1 MRYKVTMQLSEEE
14 LAKLYNYDRITPIY
28 QDVPRQCDI
37 DYIRAYF
44 KNGIICDVFYSE
56 YAECFKNDAILRKTD
71 FYKLVREITGTRP
84 TVHRMDDEIVKNCFS
99 R

>member
-1 MRYKVTMQLSEEE
+1 MRYKVTMQISEEE

-37 DYIRAYF
+37 DY
-44 KNGIICDVFYSE
+44 DVFYSE
-56 YAECFKNDAILRKTD
+56 YAECFKGDAILRKTD
-71 FYKLVREITGTRP
+71 FYKLVREVTGMRP
-84 TVHRMDDEIVKNCFS
+84 TVHRMDDETVKNCFS